1 MVRIMTSS
9 NRLAPHPGTARTFT
23 AAGRPVAALVAEP
36 AGPAVATVLL
46 VPGYTGSKEDF
57 VPLLGP
63 LSGAGLR
70 VVAYDQPGQY
80 ESPGP
85 DEPGGYR
92 FDWLAGVV
100 RELAGQLDGPVHLL
114 GHSLGGLVA
123 RAAVLAGTAPWRSLV
138 LMDSGPA
145 APADGAGG
153 RRERLEV
160 ARAAYPRG
168 MAAVYDAMREW
179 SAAQPG
185 WQPDPPEV
193 AAHLR
198 RRFVASSPAGLVG
211 MGEALLA
218 EPDRTA
224 ELAATTRAA
233 ALPVLVLHGA
243 NDDAWPPAAQAAM
256 AQRLGAAH
264 TVIPDAAHSPAVENP
279 TPTAQA
285 LLRFWAATP

>member
-1 MVRIMTSS
+1 MVRLMVTSH
-9 NRLAPHPGTARTFT
+9 RLDPHPGAARTFT

-36 AGPAVATVLL
+36 AGGAAATALL

-57 VPLLGP
+57 APILGP
-63 LSGAGLR
+63 LAAGGLR

-85 DEPGGYR
+85 DDPAGYG
-92 FDWLAGVV
+92 FDRLAAVA

-123 RAAVLAGTAPWRSLV
+123 RAAVLADPSPWASLV

-153 RRERLEV
+153 RKDRLEV

-168 MAAVYDAMREW
+168 MAAIYDAMQDW
-179 SAAQPG
+179 SRAQPG
-185 WQPDPPEV
+185 FQPEDPAV
-193 AAHLR
+193 ADHLR
-198 RRFVASSPAGLVG
+198 RRFVASSPAGLLG

-218 EPDRTA
+218 
-224 ELAATTRAA
+224 AATAA
-233 ALPVLVLHGA
+233 AGLPVLVLHGA
-243 NDDAWPPAAQAAM
+243 NDDAWSPAAQAAM
-256 AQRLGAAH
+256 ATRLGAQVAA
-264 TVIPDAAHSPAVENP
+264 VPDAAHSPAVENP
-279 TPTAQA
+279 PATAEA
-285 LLRFWAATP
+285 LLRFWLPG